1 MALSKEV
8 QEKIKA
14 AEEEVKRNKAERDQ
28 KMREAGA
35 EPPSKPARPS

>member
-8 QEKIKA
+8 QDKIKS
-14 AEEEVKRNKAERDQ
+14 AEEEVRRNKAERDQ

-35 EPPSKPARPS
+35 EPARKPERSP